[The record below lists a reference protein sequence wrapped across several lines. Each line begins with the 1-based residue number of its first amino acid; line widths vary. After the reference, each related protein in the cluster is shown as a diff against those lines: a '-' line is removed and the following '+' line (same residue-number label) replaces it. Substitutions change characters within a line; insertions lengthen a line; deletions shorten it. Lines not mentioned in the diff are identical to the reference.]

1 MENNRHFITYELTN
15 LLWILVFFCLGVG
28 TNPFGWLLVVYNGRT
43 DGYQPLEM
51 ISLIDQTS
59 SRLLINH
66 ADPDGCQSVI
76 GLVVRGP

>member
-1 MENNRHFITYELTN
+1 MENIRHFITYELNN
-15 LLWILVFFCLGVG
+15 LLWILVFFCLRVG
-28 TNPFGWLLVVYNGRT
+28 TNPFGWLPVVYNGRA

-51 ISLIDQTS
+51 ISQIDQTS
-59 SRLLINH
+59 SRLLNH